1 MPRTVIPVQASL
13 ANTTALTPTFGATD
27 STNNMMFVNDG
38 DVHLHVKNASG
49 ASITVTHVSVPDPYG
64 RLGDIIT
71 TVPAGAERIIPCV
84 SPSLFNQ
91 TSGADAG
98 NVYVNFSASAS
109 VTVGAFK
116 LLTGR

>member
-13 ANTTALTPTFGATD
+13 PNTTAITPTFGATD
-27 STNNMMFVNDG
+27 SANNMMFLNDG
-38 DVHLHVKNASG
+38 QVFLYVKNASG
-49 ASITVTHVSVPDPYG
+49 ASITVTLVSVPDPFG

-71 TVPAGAERIIPCV
+71 TVPAGADRIIPCV
-84 SPSLFNQ
+84 SPNLFNQ
-91 TSGADAG
+91 TVNGDAG

-116 LLTGR
+116 LLQGK

>member
-1 MPRTVIPVQASL
+1 MARTVIPIQSSV
-13 ANTTALTPTFGATD
+13 ANTTAITPSFGATD
-27 STNNMMFVNDG
+27 STNNMMFANDG
-38 DVHLHVKNASG
+38 QVFLYVKNASG

-71 TVPAGAERIIPCV
+71 TVPAGADRIIPCV
-84 SPSLFNQ
+84 SPALFNQ
-91 TSGADAG
+91 TNADAG